1 MKEKT
6 DMNIRVRNLVTLKY
20 SVFVVRAS
28 EIFQTVRNNLE
39 TKIPPINF
47 IIF

>member
-20 SVFVVRAS
+20 YSVFVVRAS
-28 EIFQTVRNNLE
+28 EIFQTVRQKFLQLISSFF
-39 TKIPPINF
+39 K
-47 IIF
+47 